1 MVKFS
6 RRKFLKF
13 RVLVRSMFMHH
24 CCPNIAALRR
34 YSTVCSMA
42 MKRPVSLLCIWMKAW
57 IPVISFYNA
66 VLIFLLIGSLI
77 NYLRTYLHS
86 VQKPCKRSWLTRLQR
101 LVILHSKHTIGPHI
115 PGKLLKN
122 GDESTGVK
130 MRTPFII

>member
-24 CCPNIAALRR
+24 YYLSIAAQHR

-42 MKRPVSLLCIWMKAW
+42 MRRPVSLLCIWMKAW

-77 NYLRTYLHS
+77 NYLGAYLHS
-86 VQKPCKRSWLTRLQR
+86 VQKPYKRSWLMRIQR
-101 LVILHSKHTIGPHI
+101 LAMLHSKHTIGPHI

-130 MRTPFII
+130 MRAPFII